1 MGTIELTLGLIDQK
15 AANLSNVDERRALE
29 LYALA
34 PERASRELLA
44 QDDSGARNDGSTDA
58 EKAAVAVVD
67 GQCDHDNIRGC
78 ESGGVEERE
87 TTAVVA
93 ALTDNGWFRETCCTA
108 RVYVQD
114 DILCLR
120 NISDYIRDTRC

>member
-1 MGTIELTLGLIDQK
+1 VGSIELTLGLVDQK
-15 AANLSNVDERRALE
+15 SANLADVDERRALE
-29 LYALA
+29 LDALA
-34 PERASRELLA
+34 PERASRELFA
-44 QDDSGARNDGSTDA
+44 QDDRGARNDGGADA
-58 EKAAVAVVD
+58 EKASVAVVD

-93 ALTDNGWFRETCCTA
+93 ALTDDGWFREACCTA

-114 DILCLR
+114 DVLYLR
-120 NISDYIRDTRC
+120 NISDYIRDTRY